1 MSRLIVV
8 SNRVA
13 ASEKA
18 GAASMGGLTMA
29 LSDALAFSDGV
40 WFGWSGK
47 TGPATDRPDIRSQNG
62 VTIATLDLEAQ
73 DVSEYYNGF
82 ANTVLWPLF
91 HHRIDL
97 ARYERAFGD
106 GYQRVNERF
115 AAALCDLVRPDDVL
129 WVHDYHLMPLALAL
143 RRRGLTNRIG
153 FFLHI
158 PWPARELLVTLPQ
171 HQALVR
177 SLFAYDLIGFQC
189 EEWRRA
195 FQAYVEIEAAG
206 RVQSSGRISA
216 FGESTTTGVFPIGI
230 DARGFAAIAASP
242 GATRSYTRAAATG
255 VFRSMI
261 ISVDRVDY
269 AKGLEARFMAIERL
283 LETYPDMIEKA
294 FLLQVA
300 QPSRPEVRAF
310 AELHP
315 RLDALSG
322 RINGRFAT
330 VDWTPI
336 RYLNR
341 SYGRDHLAGLY
352 RAARVGLVTPLR
364 DGMNLV
370 AKEYVAAQDPQ
381 DPGVLIL
388 SRFAG
393 AAEQMDQ
400 ALIVNPYSLEDVADA
415 IVRAIRMPKP
425 ERIARWRT
433 MMDDIERHDAAAWRS
448 DFLRALRSTT
458 PQVSAA
464 QASVIKP
471 SATEGQGG
479 GGSRVGFG

>member
-1 MSRLIVV
+1 MPPRLIVV

-13 ASEKA
+13 AQNRP

-29 LSDALAFSDGV
+29 LTDALARSEGI
-40 WFGWSGK
+40 WFGWSGR
-47 TGPATDRPDIRSQNG
+47 TGPTKAPPDIRSMNG

-73 DVSEYYNGF
+73 DVAEYYNGF

-97 ARYERAFGD
+97 AKYERAFGD

-115 AAALCDLVRPDDVL
+115 ADALCDLVRPDDL
-129 WVHDYHLMPLALAL
+129 IWVHDYHLIPLGAAL
-143 RRRGLTNRIG
+143 RRRGVTNRIG

-171 HQALVR
+171 HEALVR
-177 SLFAYDLIGFQC
+177 TLFAYDLVGFQC
-189 EEWRRA
+189 EAWRSA
-195 FQAYVEIEAAG
+195 FQAYVENEAGGRAG
-206 RVQSSGRISA
+206 ADGHLAA
-216 FGESTTTGVFPIGI
+216 FGAHTVAGVHPIGI
-230 DARGFAAIAASP
+230 DAKAFADIVGSLDAE
-242 GATRSYTRAAATG
+242 RSFTRAAATG
-255 VFRSMI
+255 IFRAMI

-269 AKGLEARFMAIERL
+269 AKGLETRFLAIERL
-283 LETYPDMIEKA
+283 LQRRPDLMEKV

-300 QPSRPEVRAF
+300 QPSRQEVRAY
-310 AELHP
+310 ADIHQ

-322 RINGRFAT
+322 RINGSFSA

-336 RYLNR
+336 RYLNH
-341 SYGRDHLAGLY
+341 SYDRDHIAGLY
-352 RAARVGLVTPLR
+352 RAARIGLVTPLR

-370 AKEYVAAQDPQ
+370 AKEFVAAQDPA

-393 AAEQMDQ
+393 AAAQMEA

-415 IVRAIRMPKP
+415 IVKGLGMSRA
-425 ERIARWRT
+425 ERIERWTSLMAGVVR
-433 MMDDIERHDAAAWRS
+433 EDAAHWRS
-448 DFLRALRSTT
+448 HFLKALQSRPQRSR
-458 PQVSAA
+458 QSAA
-464 QASVIKP
+464 KPVALARSVVR
-471 SATEGQGG
+471 G
-479 GGSRVGFG
+479 